1 MSAFRLRWLRSL
13 WSFWRWV
20 WWAVGARRLWGPRQ
34 VRDGVW
40 WQGAGATHGLHEGT
54 AVLCQRARRSQG
66 KLTSHWVCNSAFITH
81 THSIQMDHSH
91 RFTCFRL
98 TYLLWSYSKKR
109 TNVRYVVRMIFLL
122 HSQQHQNNFISMW
135 NEIGG
140 IFCCWKCQMLL
151 STLRFYVPPNTQSFW
166 TIGWMAGT
174 ASSPKRRFTNPNNFC
189 YRTVR
194 RGGAWPDSSVKR
206 S

>member
-1 MSAFRLRWLRSL
+1 MGVCVCVCAFRLRWLRSL

-66 KLTSHWVCNSAFITH
+66 KLTSLWVCNSAFITH

-98 TYLLWSYSKKR
+98 TYLLWSYSMKH

-122 HSQQHQNNFISMW
+122 HSQQHQNNFISVW

-140 IFCCWKCQMLL
+140 IFLL
-151 STLRFYVPPNTQSFW
+151 LEMS
-166 TIGWMAGT
+166 T
-174 ASSPKRRFTNPNNFC
+174 ASQYIKVLRPTQH
-189 YRTVR
+189 TVVLDYWLNGR
-194 RGGAWPDSSVKR
+194 NSIQSKKVFHK
-206 S
+206 SQ